1 MAERPAQTTMS
12 ERAPVAMTAGDDDVD
27 EFLFSG
33 WGPLLKTLL
42 AALLAYPILILV
54 LRISGKRT
62 LAQMNAFD
70 FIVTV
75 ALGSTLAS
83 VLISNSVSIIQG
95 IEALVL
101 LIALQYC
108 VAWASIRWQSAR
120 HMVKSQPRLLVH
132 NGRVLRRALA
142 DERLAESEV
151 LQALRQQGVADLS
164 AVRAVVLETNG
175 RFSVVGRSDDASG
188 ALQNVVGWVPDGTK
202 PDK

>member
-1 MAERPAQTTMS
+1 MI
-12 ERAPVAMTAGDDDVD
+12 VDD
-27 EFLFSG
+27 FLFSG
-33 WGPLLKTLL
+33 WGPLVKTLL
-42 AALLAYPILILV
+42 ATLLAYPILILV

-101 LIALQYC
+101 LIALQYF
-108 VAWASIRWQSAR
+108 VAWASVRWRRAR
-120 HMVKSQPRLLVH
+120 HIVKSEPRLLVH
-132 NGRVLRRALA
+132 DGRVLRGALA

-175 RFSVVGRSDDASG
+175 RFSVVGRSEDGSG
-188 ALQNVVGWVPDGTK
+188 ALQNVVGWTSEGARPDE
-202 PDK
+202 